1 SLQNDLSNTC
11 LDRGDDGIARG
22 VVGEDTRRYKEMGQA
37 PPDHNKTTR
46 YLDRFDCVPRNAYFI
61 ELADTGDAFL
71 LERDLPDY
79 VRLTVFPNLS
89 ADERTRNSSS
99 RVLPTRERG
108 RGGGAEFSMIEFCG
122 NAEKAR
128 QGLDRTRLVARS
140 NVISRR
146 AKHISRAQNSL

>member
-1 SLQNDLSNTC
+1 MCYIPPSSLQNDLSNTC

-89 ADERTRNSSS
+89 ADEALHQKMLCPYKEENAGPERDISSKCAIGRPACPIRGEYKQANSD
-99 RVLPTRERG
+99 
-108 RGGGAEFSMIEFCG
+108 CHH
-122 NAEKAR
+122 AR
-128 QGLDRTRLVARS
+128 YEE
-140 NVISRR
+140 
-146 AKHISRAQNSL
+146 